1 MASLNSV
8 TLVGHMGQD
17 AKINYTQ
24 SGMAVANL
32 SVATSMRVK
41 GADGQYTDKTEW
53 HKVTAWD
60 KTADF
65 CGKYLHKGSMVL
77 VEGRIETRK
86 WQDKDGQDRY
96 STEIVA
102 NRVQCLDKREAGQ
115 GDGQSQPPV
124 QMPKPPLAD
133 DAELG
138 PAFPRDASGMDDVP
152 F

>member
-24 SGMAVANL
+24 SGIAVANL
-32 SVATSMRVK
+32 SVATSMRIK

-65 CGKYLHKGSMVL
+65 CGKYLHKGSLVL

-86 WQDKDGQDRY
+86 WQDKDSQDRY

-115 GDGQSQPPV
+115 GGGQSQ
-124 QMPKPPLAD
+124 
-133 DAELG
+133 E
-138 PAFPRDASGMDDVP
+138 PAQTPAGNVREAFEMDSSVP

>member
-17 AKINYTQ
+17 PKVNCTQ
-24 SGMAVANL
+24 SGIAVANL

-60 KTADF
+60 KTAEF
-65 CGKYLHKGSMVL
+65 CGKYLHMGSLVL

-102 NRVQCLDKREAGQ
+102 NRVQCLDKRDSP
-115 GDGQSQPPV
+115 GDGQTRGQSQEPV
-124 QMPKPPLAD
+124 QTPAGNVREAFEMDPKD
-133 DAELG
+133 DC
-138 PAFPRDASGMDDVP
+138 P

>member
-17 AKINYTQ
+17 PKVNCTQ
-24 SGMAVANL
+24 SGIAVANL

-96 STEIVA
+96 STEVVA
-102 NRVQCLDKREAGQ
+102 NRVQSLDKREAGQ
-115 GDGQSQPPV
+115 TDGQGGSQS
-124 QMPKPPLAD
+124 QELAQT
-133 DAELG
+133 
-138 PAFPRDASGMDDVP
+138 PAGNVREAFEMDDQIP

>member
-17 AKINYTQ
+17 PKVNYTQ
-24 SGMAVANL
+24 SGIAVANL
-32 SVATSMRVK
+32 SVATSMRIK

-102 NRVQCLDKREAGQ
+102 NRVQFLDKREAGQ
-115 GDGQSQPPV
+115 GSGQLSVQSQDPAQTPV
-124 QMPKPPLAD
+124 GNVR
-133 DAELG
+133 E
-138 PAFPRDASGMDDVP
+138 AFEMDEQVP

>member
-24 SGMAVANL
+24 SGIAVANL
-32 SVATSMRVK
+32 SVATSMRIK

-65 CGKYLHKGSMVL
+65 CGKYLHKGSLVL

-96 STEIVA
+96 STEVVA
-102 NRVQCLDKREAGQ
+102 NRVQSLDKRESQ
-115 GDGQSQPPV
+115 GDGHGGSQSQDPV
-124 QMPKPPLAD
+124 QT
-133 DAELG
+133 
-138 PAFPRDASGMDDVP
+138 PAGNVRAAFEMDDQVP